1 MPSPATASVGLTFPQ
16 QPGYNPKPI
25 GSSASLVY
33 SALVP
38 GEQIPILGANAG
50 YNIDLAMMPATGLAY
65 VNVSVGLVDS
75 LGGTVTAPVKVVF
88 TNGYAWVPPGG
99 FIAIAAPSLASG
111 GITSLSLV
119 TTANAVV
126 TVTAMG

>member
-1 MPSPATASVGLTFPQ
+1 MAQPASASVGLTFPQ

-25 GSSASLVY
+25 GASATLAY
-33 SALVP
+33 NALVP
-38 GEQIPILGANAG
+38 GEQIPILGAG
-50 YNIDLAMMPATGLAY
+50 TYNVDLAMMPATGLVY
-65 VNVSVGLVDS
+65 LGVSVGLVDS

-99 FIAIAAPSLASG
+99 FVAIAAPGLASG
-111 GITSLSLV
+111 GVTSLSLV

-126 TVTAMG
+126 TVTAAG